1 MASDADSAIPAAA
14 AKRRPRRIF
23 SVGALILG
31 VPILLW
37 ISASYYIARSLKYP
51 DFLYRGNGQDVFGGH
66 VPPLERGTLTEIR
79 NATGIEPERYDAGI
93 VEDEGLNAR
102 QVSVVGWYFPGPRR
116 EVVILVPAAGGT
128 EAALIPYVKFLHAA
142 GYTVVAMYSANNPR
156 FGINWGLLKSRFALA
171 TARQL
176 KSDGFNKIAVLGI
189 SEGGA
194 GAIFAQAEQ
203 PVFSAII
210 ADSTYANLATMLMRS
225 PGMMRLHP
233 AFSATVLWEAGWVF
247 GRSPYAMSPRDA
259 AAHLGGCPMLVI
271 QNRGDPVT
279 PRADG
284 VAIREAAGSGAEL
297 WIAPSDG
304 HGDAIY
310 EAPKEYAA
318 HVVNFLNAIFGP
330 AAPAAEWKEKNGGHR

>member
-1 MASDADSAIPAAA
+1 MPSDADSGITVTA

-23 SVGALILG
+23 GVGALILG

-66 VPPLERGTLTEIR
+66 VPPLKRGTVTEIR
-79 NATGIEPERYDAGI
+79 NATGIEPQRYDAGM

-102 QVSVVGWYFPGPRR
+102 QVSVVGWYFPGRRR

-128 EAALIPYVKFLHAA
+128 EAGLIPYVKFLHAA
-142 GYTVVAMYSANNPR
+142 GYTVVATYSANNPR
-156 FGINWGLLKSRFALA
+156 YGINWGLLKQKFALA
-171 TARQL
+171 TARKL
-176 KSDGFNKIAVLGI
+176 KSDGFEQIAVLGI

-194 GAIFAQAEQ
+194 GALFAQAEQ

-210 ADSTYANLATMLMRS
+210 ADSTYANLATMLTRTPAMS
-225 PGMMRLHP
+225 RLNP
-233 AFSATVLWEAGWVF
+233 AFSATILWEAGWVF
-247 GRSPYAMSPRDA
+247 GRSPYVMSSQDA
-259 AAHLGGCPMLVI
+259 AAHLGGCPLLVI

-284 VAIREAAGSGAEL
+284 EAIRGAAGEAAEL

-318 HVVNFLNAIFGP
+318 HVVGFLNAIFGSETP
-330 AAPAAEWKEKNGGHR
+330 GPKATSGARR

>member
-1 MASDADSAIPAAA
+1 MPSDADSEIAAAA

-37 ISASYYIARSLKYP
+37 IAASYYIARSLKYP

-66 VPPLERGTLTEIR
+66 VPPLRRGTVTEIR
-79 NATGIEPERYDAGI
+79 NAIGIEPQRYDAGM
-93 VEDEGLNAR
+93 VDDEGLNAR
-102 QVSVVGWYFPGPRR
+102 PVSVVGWYFPGTRR

-128 EAALIPYVKFLHAA
+128 EAALIPYVRFLHAA
-142 GYTVVAMYSANNPR
+142 GYTVVATYSANNPR
-156 FGINWGLLKSRFALA
+156 NGINWGLLKRRFALA
-171 TARQL
+171 TARTL
-176 KSDGFNKIAVLGI
+176 KSDGFEKIAVLGI

-194 GAIFAQAEQ
+194 GALYAQAEQ

-225 PGMMRLHP
+225 PAMMKLNP
-233 AFSATVLWEAGWVF
+233 AFSSTILWEAGWVF

-259 AAHLGGCPMLVI
+259 AAHLGGCPLLVI

-279 PRADG
+279 PRDDG
-284 VAIREAAGSGAEL
+284 DAIHDAAGASAEL

-310 EAPKEYAA
+310 EVPEEYAA
-318 HVVNFLNAIFGP
+318 HVVGFLNAIFGP
-330 AAPAAEWKEKNGGHR
+330 EPRAPAPKNTRR